1 MPRLS
6 DERREERRRHILTSA
21 WSCFSR
27 NGFHATSMDDVI
39 AATGMS
45 SSAVYRYFRGKDE
58 LIDAAADE
66 ALALVRDL
74 FDRLLDQRPTPTPAE
89 VVTAMVAEAGSRS
102 SHPDY
107 DLTRIA
113 IQAWGEALR
122 RPALEERTRSFY
134 LGVRARLAELS
145 ARWRAEGTV
154 PPGTDDGQLAAVL
167 MSLMPGLLV
176 GRNLVAGVSAEHL
189 IGGLA
194 ALGTALADPLS
205 FVERDS

>member
-6 DERREERRRHILTSA
+6 EERREERRRHILTSA

-45 SSAVYRYFRGKDE
+45 SSAVYRYFRSKDD

-66 ALALVRDL
+66 ALTLVRDM
-74 FDRLLDQRPTPTPAE
+74 FGRLLEQRPTPSPVE
-89 VVTAMVAEAGSRS
+89 VLEAMTAEARERGEGR
-102 SHPDY
+102 PY

-122 RPALEERTRSFY
+122 DPDIEQRTRSFY
-134 LGVRARLAELS
+134 LSVRDSIAEL
-145 ARWRAEGTV
+145 ARRWRKEGTLPATADPEEV
-154 PPGTDDGQLAAVL
+154 ATVL
-167 MSLMPGLLV
+167 MTLMPGLLV
-176 GRNLVAGVSAEHL
+176 GRHLVAPVDAEQLAH
-189 IGGLA
+189 GLA
-194 ALGTALADPLS
+194 SLALAFSDAS
-205 FVERDS
+205 RS

>member
-6 DERREERRRHILTSA
+6 EERREERRRHVLTSA

-27 NGFHATSMDDVI
+27 NGFHATTMDDVI

-45 SSAVYRYFRGKDE
+45 SSAVYRYFRSKDE

-66 ALALVRDL
+66 ALTLLRDL
-74 FDRLLDQRPTPTPAE
+74 FGRLLEQQPTPSPSE
-89 VVTAMVAEAGSRS
+89 VLAAMVAEIGERAAQPR
-102 SHPDY
+102 Y

-122 RPALEERTRSFY
+122 RPDLEERTRSFY
-134 LGVRARLAELS
+134 RDVQRIVAELAS
-145 ARWRAEGTV
+145 RWRAEGRV
-154 PPGTDDGQLAAVL
+154 PPEADPDEIATLLVT
-167 MSLMPGLLV
+167 LMPGLLV
-176 GRNLVAGVSAEHL
+176 GRHLVAPVTAEHL

-194 ALGTALADPLS
+194 ALGGPASRKA
-205 FVERDS
+205 

>member
-6 DERREERRRHILTSA
+6 EQRREERRRHILVSA

-27 NGFHATSMDDVI
+27 NGFHVTSMDEVI

-45 SSAVYRYFRGKDE
+45 SSAVYRYFRSKDE

-74 FDRLLDQRPTPTPAE
+74 FGRLLEQRPTPTPAE
-89 VVTAMVAEAGSRS
+89 VVAAMFDEVGSRR
-102 SHPDY
+102 SHQDY

-122 RPALEERTRSFY
+122 RPELEERTRSFY
-134 LGVRARLAELS
+134 LSVQAQLAELS
-145 ARWRAEGTV
+145 ARWREEGVVPAE
-154 PPGTDDGQLAAVL
+154 TDDAQLATVL
-167 MSLMPGLLV
+167 MSLMPGILV
-176 GRNLVAGVSAEHL
+176 GRNLVADVSADHL

-194 ALGTALADPLS
+194 SLGTALAKG
-205 FVERDS
+205 

>member
-6 DERREERRRHILTSA
+6 EERLEERRRHILTSA

-45 SSAVYRYFRGKDE
+45 SSAVYRYFRSKDD

-66 ALALVRDL
+66 ALTLVGDL
-74 FDRLLDQRPTPTPAE
+74 FGLLLEKRPTPSPAE
-89 VVTAMVAEAGSRS
+89 VLAAMAGEARERGEGR
-102 SHPDY
+102 PY

-122 RPALEERTRSFY
+122 SPAIEERTRSFY
-134 LGVRARLAELS
+134 LAVRDSLAEL
-145 ARWRAEGTV
+145 AGRWREEGTLPATADPEHV
-154 PPGTDDGQLAAVL
+154 AAVL
-167 MSLMPGLLV
+167 MTLMPGLLV
-176 GRNLVAGVSAEHL
+176 GRHLVAPVDAEQL
-189 IGGLA
+189 IGGFSSLA
-194 ALGTALADPLS
+194 PAFGGVP
-205 FVERDS
+205 RP

>member
-6 DERREERRRHILTSA
+6 EERREERRRHILTSA

-45 SSAVYRYFRGKDE
+45 SSAVYRYFRSKDD

-66 ALALVRDL
+66 ALTLVGDL
-74 FDRLLDQRPTPTPAE
+74 FERLLERRPTPSPAE
-89 VVTAMVAEAGSRS
+89 VLRTMAAEARDRGEGR
-102 SHPDY
+102 PY

-122 RPALEERTRSFY
+122 NPALEGRTRTFY
-134 LGVRARLAELS
+134 LGMRDKLAEL
-145 ARWRAEGTV
+145 ARRWREEGT
-154 PPGTDDGQLAAVL
+154 LSSAADPEQVATVL
-167 MSLMPGLLV
+167 MTLMPGLLV
-176 GRNLVAGVSAEHL
+176 GRHLVTPVDADQLV
-189 IGGLA
+189 GGLSS
-194 ALGTALADPLS
+194 LALALDGASRP
-205 FVERDS
+205 

>member
-6 DERREERRRHILTSA
+6 EERREERRRHILTSA

-45 SSAVYRYFRGKDE
+45 SSAVYRYFRSKDD

-66 ALALVRDL
+66 ALTLVRDL
-74 FDRLLDQRPTPTPAE
+74 FGRLLELRPTPSPAE
-89 VVTAMVAEAGSRS
+89 VLEAMTAEARDRGAGQ
-102 SHPDY
+102 PY

-122 RPALEERTRSFY
+122 SPELEGRTRTFY
-134 LGVRARLAELS
+134 LSVRDSLAEL
-145 ARWRAEGTV
+145 ARRWQHEGRV
-154 PPGTDDGQLAAVL
+154 PPTAAPEQIASAL
-167 MSLMPGLLV
+167 MTLMPGLLV
-176 GRNLVAGVSAEHL
+176 GRHLVAPVDAEQL
-189 IGGLA
+189 IGGLSS
-194 ALGTALADPLS
+194 LAS
-205 FVERDS
+205 AFDSAPSL

>member
-6 DERREERRRHILTSA
+6 EERREERRRHILTSA

-45 SSAVYRYFRGKDE
+45 SSAVYRYFRSKDD

-74 FDRLLDQRPTPTPAE
+74 FERLLERRPTPSPSA
-89 VVTAMVAEAGSRS
+89 VLTAMAAEARDRGEGQS
-102 SHPDY
+102 Y

-122 RPALEERTRSFY
+122 SPELEARTRAFY
-134 LGVRARLAELS
+134 LAVHGNLAEL
-145 ARWRAEGTV
+145 ARRWHDEGVIAPQADPEQVAT
-154 PPGTDDGQLAAVL
+154 VL
-167 MSLMPGLLV
+167 MTLMPGLLV
-176 GRNLVAGVSAEHL
+176 GRHLVAPVAAEAL
-189 IGGLA
+189 IGGLGSLTS
-194 ALGTALADPLS
+194 ALDGSPTS
-205 FVERDS
+205 